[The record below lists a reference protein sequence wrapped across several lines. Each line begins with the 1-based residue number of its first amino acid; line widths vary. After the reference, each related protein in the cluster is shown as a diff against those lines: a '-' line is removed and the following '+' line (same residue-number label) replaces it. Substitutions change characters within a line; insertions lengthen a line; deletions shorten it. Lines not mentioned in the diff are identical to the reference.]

1 MEVFEDKNKR
11 DSLIVTSIIYLL
23 LVLLL
28 FISGL
33 KYLDP
38 PPEGGIAVN
47 FGTSD
52 VGAGDVQPTEP
63 IKTAPQQA
71 TPPPPQESEP
81 TPTETSEEAVV
92 TQDNEDAPV
101 IEEKKEEKKKKVEEE
116 KKKEP
121 QPKETIEKIKEPEPE
136 PEPTP
141 SQNVTDAMKSILAG
155 KEQDGK
161 ESQGEGDDKEG
172 GDKGNPDG
180 DFNAT
185 SYYGSGKG
193 LDGDGNYRLGGRKA
207 ETKTTYKQK
216 CNESGVVVVRIEVNP
231 QGIVTKVEAGI
242 KGTTNFSK
250 CLLEPAERA
259 ARDTKFNADDKAPSR
274 QVGEIT
280 YEFRLSE

>member
-1 MEVFEDKNKR
+1 MEAFNNKNKR
-11 DSLIVTSIIYLL
+11 DSLIITSILYLL
-23 LVLLL
+23 LILLL

-52 VGAGDVQPTEP
+52 VGSGDVQPTEP

-71 TPPPPQESEP
+71 TPPPPQESET
-81 TPTETSEEAVV
+81 TPTETSEEPVV

-101 IEEKKEEKKKKVEEE
+101 IEEKKEEKKKKEEEE

-121 QPKETIEKIKEPEPE
+121 QPKETIEKVKEPEPE

-155 KEQDGK
+155 KEQDGADNK
-161 ESQGEGDDKEG
+161 GEGNDVQG

-185 SYYGSGKG
+185 SYYGTGKG

-207 ETKTTYKQK
+207 VNKTKYVQE
-216 CNESGVVVVRIEVNP
+216 CNESGIVVVRIEVNQ
-231 QGIVTKVEAGI
+231 QGIVTRVEAGI
-242 KGTTNFSK
+242 RGTTNFST

-259 ARDTKFNADDKAPSR
+259 ARDTKFNPDAKAPSR
-274 QVGEIT
+274 QIGEIT
-280 YEFRLSE
+280 YDFRLSE

>member
-11 DSLIVTSIIYLL
+11 DSLIITSILYLFL
-23 LVLLL
+23 ILLL

-52 VGAGDVQPTEP
+52 AGSGEVQPTEP
-63 IKTAPQQA
+63 VKTAPQQS

-81 TPTETSEEAVV
+81 TPTETSEEPVV

-101 IEEKKEEKKKKVEEE
+101 IEEKKKEKKREVKEE

-121 QPKETIEKIKEPEPE
+121 QPKETPEKVKEPEPE

-141 SQNVTDAMKSILAG
+141 SKNVTDAMKSILAG
-155 KEQDGK
+155 KEQDGNDSK
-161 ESQGEGDDKEG
+161 GEGDDKQG
-172 GDKGNPDG
+172 GDKGDPDG

-185 SYYGSGKG
+185 SYYGKGKG
-193 LDGDGNYRLGGRKA
+193 LDGDENYRLGGRKA
-207 ETKTTYKQK
+207 LSKTKYVQD
-216 CNESGVVVVRIEVNP
+216 CNETGVVVVRIEVNQ
-231 QGIVTKVEAGI
+231 QGVVTKVEAGVR
-242 KGTTNFSK
+242 GTTNYSK

-259 ARDTKFNADDKAPSR
+259 ARDTKFNADAKAPSR
-274 QVGEIT
+274 QVGEVT

>member
-1 MEVFEDKNKR
+1 MEAFNDKNKR
-11 DSLIVTSIIYLL
+11 DSLIITSIIYVLL
-23 LVLLL
+23 ILLL

-47 FGTSD
+47 FGTSE
-52 VGAGDVQPTEP
+52 VGSGDVQPTEP
-63 IKTAPQQA
+63 VKTAPQQA

-81 TPTETSEEAVV
+81 TPTETSEEPVV

-121 QPKETIEKIKEPEPE
+121 QPEETIEKVKEPEPE

-155 KEQDGK
+155 KEQDGADS
-161 ESQGEGDDKEG
+161 EGEGDDAQG

-185 SYYGSGKG
+185 SYYGTGKG

-207 ETKTTYKQK
+207 VTKTKYVQE
-216 CNESGVVVVRIEVNP
+216 CNETGVVVVRIEVNQ
-231 QGIVTKVEAGI
+231 QGIVTKTEAGI
-242 KGTTNFSK
+242 KGTTNRSK

-259 ARDTKFNADDKAPSR
+259 ARETKFNADDKAPST
-274 QVGEIT
+274 QVGEII

>member
-11 DSLIVTSIIYLL
+11 DSLIITSILYLL
-23 LVLLL
+23 LILLL

-52 VGAGDVQPTEP
+52 VGSGDVQPTEP

-81 TPTETSEEAVV
+81 TPTETSEDPVV

-101 IEEKKEEKKKKVEEE
+101 IEEKKEEKKKEVKEE

-121 QPKETIEKIKEPEPE
+121 QPQETPEKVKEPEPE

-155 KEQDGK
+155 KEQDGADSK
-161 ESQGEGDDKEG
+161 GEGDDKQG

-185 SYYGSGKG
+185 SYYGTGKG

-207 ETKTTYKQK
+207 LSKTKYVQD
-216 CNESGVVVVRIEVNP
+216 CNETGVVVVRIEVNQ
-231 QGIVTKVEAGI
+231 QGVVTKVEAGVR
-242 KGTTNFSK
+242 GTTNYSK

-259 ARDTKFNADDKAPSR
+259 ARDTKFNPDSKAPSR